1 MPGRD
6 RLGAGRGARFHTFEH
21 SGALRGARFVLRRGA
36 ADAITLAIENL
47 VAEGFVARDDALDTQ
62 LRDMGSPWTAR
73 AVEIGDTKGSW
84 AKGIVADLIE
94 DTPLEFLTRL
104 QRGVAHTLVMV
115 TARDLP
121 DATIELVLYPHAS
134 SRGDP
139 GGWAG
144 AAERLRTSYEAITA
158 LCAADGTLD
167 SQEKLIGIRND
178 GSPASQE
185 MVRQL
190 LGWR

>member
-1 MPGRD
+1 MLGRGKLGTGRD
-6 RLGAGRGARFHTFEH
+6 ARFHTFEH
-21 SGALRGARFVLRRGA
+21 SGPLRGARFVLRRGA
-36 ADAITLAIENL
+36 ADAIAMAIENL
-47 VAEGFVARDDALDTQ
+47 VAEGFVARDDALDEK
-62 LRDMGSPWTAR
+62 LRDLGSPWTAR
-73 AVEIGDTKGSW
+73 AAEIGDTKGSW

-94 DTPLEFLTRL
+94 ETPLVFLNRL
-104 QRGVAHTLVMV
+104 QRGISHTLVMV
-115 TARDLP
+115 TARELP
-121 DATIELVLYPHAS
+121 DATTELVLYPHAS
-134 SRGDP
+134 SKGDP

-144 AAERLRTSYEAITA
+144 ATERLRTSYEAITA
-158 LCAADGTLD
+158 LCTADGSLV